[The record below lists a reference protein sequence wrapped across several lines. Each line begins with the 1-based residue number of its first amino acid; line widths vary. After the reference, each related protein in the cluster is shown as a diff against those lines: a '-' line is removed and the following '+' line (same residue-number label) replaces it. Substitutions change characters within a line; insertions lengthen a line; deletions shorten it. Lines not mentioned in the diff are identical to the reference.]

1 MPWHRGECD
10 LDATE
15 STYPSCDAVPT
26 FHASDLSPAQ
36 FRVRFMEKN
45 LPVMITG
52 MTKQWRA
59 TKEWV
64 CADGTCDMDAM
75 SKLFGDAK
83 VLVVDCDDK
92 IDTDLT
98 RKQMRFA
105 DFAAYWEK
113 RKGKGGKKRKENADG
128 DNGDDDEL
136 NKKLYVKDWNFVH
149 DFPDYGAYA
158 TPGHVKDDWLNA
170 GGEESTDDW
179 IAGGGLDERVG
190 EAGFEKN
197 EHESGSESES
207 ESESDGKNPSA
218 SPLRNTPG
226 SFKFVYCGVQGTWTP
241 AHVDVARSFSW
252 SVNVCGH
259 KKWFLVPPN
268 RAKFLR
274 HKDGSGRLLP
284 DLRHCFGVGGG
295 GVNGVAVNGEDGG
308 GVNAHTTLTDF
319 PDAQFAKPLVVEQP
333 PEALLFGKGLS
344 QSPRSASAIAH
355 TRTRREHYPDC
366 LRNKRYERLTPSFLS
381 YQSRPVGRT
390 RCTT

>member
-1 MPWHRGECD
+1 
-10 LDATE
+10 
-15 STYPSCDAVPT
+15 
-26 FHASDLSPAQ
+26 
-36 FRVRFMEKN
+36 MEKN

-207 ESESDGKNPSA
+207 ESESEGKNPSA

-366 LRNKRYERLTPSFLS
+366 LRNTRYERLTPSFLS